1 MVLIIDD
8 EYALQEVM
16 AEILGLS
23 GISVVAADSG
33 EEGIR
38 LFSKYHDQIRM
49 IFLDLH
55 LPGMGGRATL
65 RALREID
72 PHIDVVIMSGQPQVS
87 AMAEFSGQK
96 HLSYLE
102 KPFTLDV
109 LVASVTTVLT
119 ASECR

>member
-8 EYALQEVM
+8 EAALQEVM
-16 AEILGLS
+16 AEILELS
-23 GISVVAADSG
+23 GIPVVCAGNG
-33 EEGIR
+33 EEGAE
-38 LFSKYHDQIRM
+38 LFVQYGTQIRAV
-49 IFLDLH
+49 FLDLH

-65 RALREID
+65 QSLRATNPE
-72 PHIDVVIMSGQPQVS
+72 IDVVIMSGQPEMA

-109 LVASVTTVLT
+109 LLSVVNNVLAAT
-119 ASECR
+119 DYH